1 MAKEPAEDLKFNT
14 SPITRKKLSDQVFDR
29 LWEMIASGEL
39 PPGSTIPSERILME
53 KFGVGRPAVRE
64 ALQTLSNKGLI
75 TISQGERTRVNKL
88 SAEVALDQVDEIAKL
103 LLSSQPSSLEHL
115 KQIRKIIEAGTSRI
129 AAERCTTTD
138 VQDLRKL
145 IAKQRDC
152 VPEAARF
159 IQADIEFHVAI
170 ATIASNPMLKAI
182 TRAMLNWLVE
192 HYQPLLRWPG
202 RESTTLLEHERL
214 VDYLEAHDADG
225 TARMMREHL
234 DRSDP
239 LFTLG
244 GS

>member
-1 MAKEPAEDLKFNT
+1 MAKASDKGLKFDT
-14 SPITRKKLSDQVFDR
+14 VPITRMKLSDQVFDR
-29 LWEMIASGEL
+29 LWGMIASGEL
-39 PPGSTIPSERILME
+39 PQGSTLPSERVLME

-64 ALQTLSNKGLI
+64 ALQMLSNKGVI
-75 TISQGERTRVNKL
+75 TISQGERTRVNEL
-88 SAEVALDQVDEIAKL
+88 NADLALDQIDEIVKL

-129 AAERCTTTD
+129 ASERCTD
-138 VQDLRKL
+138 EDIRNLRNL

-159 IQADIEFHVAI
+159 IQADVEFHVAI
-170 ATIASNPMLKAI
+170 ATIAGNPMLQAI
-182 TRAMLNWLVE
+182 TRAMLKWLVE

-214 VDYLEAHDADG
+214 VDYLEAHDQDG
-225 TARMMREHL
+225 AAHMMREHL

-244 GS
+244 SS